1 MQSELDKVLSELY
14 TSNKKLA
21 EQLLEREIISTEQ
34 LEKLLGDEQLPL
46 GQLLVEEK
54 LILKYELKRAL
65 LEQQFNGKRLG
76 EILVEQ
82 QAISQEQLDK
92 ILRKQSWQLE
102 QSSLNNSHYLLS
114 VLFGD
119 LIL

>member
-21 EQLLEREIISTEQ
+21 EQLVEKQIISAEQ

-46 GQLLVEEK
+46 GQLLVEER

-65 LEQQFNGKRLG
+65 LEQQFSGKRLG

-82 QAISQEQLDK
+82 KAISAEQLEK
-92 ILRKQSWQLE
+92 VLSKQSWQLE
-102 QSSLNNSHYLLS
+102 QISLNNSNYLLS

-119 LIL
+119 LSL

>member
-21 EQLLEREIISTEQ
+21 EQLLERQVISANQ

-54 LILKYELKRAL
+54 LIFQYELKKAL
-65 LEQQFNGKRLG
+65 LEQQFSGRRLG
-76 EILVEQ
+76 EILVDQ
-82 QAISQEQLDK
+82 QAISAEQLEK
-92 ILRKQSWQLE
+92 ILRKQAWQLE
-102 QSSLNNSHYLLS
+102 QISLNNSHYLLS
-114 VLFGD
+114 VLFGE
-119 LIL
+119 LTL